1 MSNLFNSRNLYKLIV
16 CIFLLVIILK
26 MKEQLLTLKNY
37 NAEIAILEEKIATL
51 REQENMEKSVN
62 STNLKEDNENIA
74 RKDLKMYYPNETP
87 FKGY

>member
-16 CIFLLVIILK
+16 CIFLLVIIFK
-26 MKEQLLTLKNY
+26 MKEQLVTLKNY
-37 NAEIAILEEKIATL
+37 NAEIAILEEKITTL

-62 STNLKEDNENIA
+62 STNLKEEYENIA

>member
-16 CIFLLVIILK
+16 CIFLLVIIFK
-26 MKEQLLTLKNY
+26 MKEQLVTLKNY
-37 NAEIAILEEKIATL
+37 NAEIATLEEKIATL
-51 REQENMEKSVN
+51 KEQENMEKSVN
-62 STNLKEDNENIA
+62 STNLKEENEHIA